1 MNNNIFE
8 RDAIINTQKYLRQL
22 SYHDEDIP
30 PVPIDGI
37 WDSETERAL
46 VAFQRK
52 NGLSPTGRVDRATW
66 ELLKARY
73 DESVAQN
80 SPPAKLDIFPRI
92 PKDYSVSEG
101 DVGFVVTAIQ
111 YILGELE
118 QLYTFKNID
127 PGGVYDA
134 ATAELVRLFQQT
146 NGILPTGRVDR
157 ETWDAMAVQ
166 HNLLANRY
174 Q

>member
-1 MNNNIFE
+1 MDNNIFE
-8 RDAIINTQKYLRQL
+8 REAITNTQKYLRQL
-22 SYHDEDIP
+22 SYHDADIP

-37 WDSETERAL
+37 FDSETRRAL
-46 VAFQRK
+46 IAFQRK

-73 DESVAQN
+73 GESLAQN
-80 SPPAKLDIFPRI
+80 SPPAKLDIFPRT
-92 PKDYSVSEG
+92 PPDYYVTEG
-101 DVGFVVTAIQ
+101 DVGFVVNAIQ

-118 QLYTFKNID
+118 QLYTFGGYE
-127 PGGVYDA
+127 PSGVYDS
-134 ATAELVRLFQQT
+134 ATSERVRMFQDK
-146 NGILPTGRVDR
+146 NGIAPTGNVDR
-157 ETWDAMAVQ
+157 ETWDAMTVQ